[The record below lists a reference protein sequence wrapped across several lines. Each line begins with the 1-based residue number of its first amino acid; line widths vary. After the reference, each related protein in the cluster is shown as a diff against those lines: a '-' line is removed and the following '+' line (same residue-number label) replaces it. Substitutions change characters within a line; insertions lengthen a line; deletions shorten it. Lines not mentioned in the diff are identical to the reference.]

1 MADEFIC
8 EECAYSTP
16 TEEKK
21 CPLCGGRVVSI
32 DDGIDDKAY
41 AEANSE
47 EESPMRDDFDF
58 GGEELLET
66 A

>member
-32 DDGIDDKAY
+32 DDGIDDKYY
-41 AEANSE
+41 AESTE
-47 EESPMRDDFDF
+47 EEQTRDDFDF